1 MRMIVA
7 APLLAGAVL
16 LLGGCSSSSNPDA
29 KGRDAVGNRDMK
41 GVAGSNFAAR
51 FEAARAMMI
60 VSDRDA
66 ALAKVA
72 EDAAQAGDA
81 ETVQKC
87 LREIRVVD
95 VRDDAAY
102 KAALG
107 LAKSGK
113 ADAGTDVAKSIMVVS
128 RRDEALSK
136 LAKGEFGK

>member
-7 APLLAGAVL
+7 ALFLAGAVL

-29 KGRDAVGNRDMK
+29 KGRDAVGNRDIK
-41 GVAGSNFAAR
+41 GVEGSNFAAR
-51 FEAARAMMI
+51 FEAARAMMV
-60 VSDRDA
+60 VSDRDE

-95 VRDDAAY
+95 VRDDTAY

-113 ADAGTDVAKSIMVVS
+113 ADAGTAVAKSIMVVS